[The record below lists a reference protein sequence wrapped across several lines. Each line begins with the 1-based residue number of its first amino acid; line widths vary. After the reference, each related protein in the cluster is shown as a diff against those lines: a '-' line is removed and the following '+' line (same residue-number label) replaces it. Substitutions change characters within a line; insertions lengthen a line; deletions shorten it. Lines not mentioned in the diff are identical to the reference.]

1 MRGALLNV
9 YVARRSQSGRFWAR
23 AITWL
28 LIVALFNLTLIPIHG
43 FAAKQ
48 SNGGL
53 EQTIICSDQG
63 LQWAVQKTDSSP
75 ESPVAPSGPAQT
87 WTCALCILHGGAI
100 LPFTPSPLKSLAVR
114 YTVTQFA
121 TNGISIPAR
130 PPFLDGPHS
139 HAPPLV

>member
-1 MRGALLNV
+1 MRGTLLNG
-9 YVARRSQSGRFWAR
+9 YIARRSQSGRFWVH

-48 SNGGL
+48 SNGDL
-53 EQTIICSDQG
+53 EQTTICSVQG
-63 LQWAVQKTDSSP
+63 LQPAVQKADSGP
-75 ESPVAPSGPAQT
+75 ESPVAPKGPEQT

-100 LPFTPSPLKSLAVR
+100 LPFAPSFLESRAVR
-114 YTVTQFA
+114 YTEAQFA
-121 TNGISIPAR
+121 TSCISIPAR

-139 HAPPLV
+139 QAPPLA